1 MQKIGKTFISRSEQY
16 QVWDIASIISCDIYT
31 VFIYLLDLRISKQI
45 SLFSTIKIKISI
57 RQQKKD
63 SMINNINKK

>member
-1 MQKIGKTFISRSEQY
+1 MQKIGKSFISRSEPY
-16 QVWDIASIISCDIYT
+16 QVWDIASIISSDIYT